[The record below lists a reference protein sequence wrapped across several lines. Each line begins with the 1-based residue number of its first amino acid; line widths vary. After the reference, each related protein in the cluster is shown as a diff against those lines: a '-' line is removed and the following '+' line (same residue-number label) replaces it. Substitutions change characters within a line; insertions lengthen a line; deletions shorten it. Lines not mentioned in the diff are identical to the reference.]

1 MASRILKIV
10 DENHL
15 EEFTTIPSSGN
26 RDIFDIYVDDTGVVH
41 ASTDLAVVPVTD
53 NESFTADVKEVSLT
67 TEKAVWF
74 NIDDSMANKNVSLER
89 PDNSAVYVYDKFGKV
104 KYSTHMIDYGEV
116 IHLPKDGYIMFIGET
131 GDTIK
136 IK

>member
-1 MASRILKIV
+1 S
-10 DENHL
+10 
-15 EEFTTIPSSGN
+15 
-26 RDIFDIYVDDTGVVH
+26 
-41 ASTDLAVVPVTD
+41 STDLAVVPVTD

-74 NIDDSMANKNVSLER
+74 NIDDSMANKNISLER

-116 IHLPKDGYIMFIGET
+116 IHLPKDGCIMFIGET